1 MIEGPAR
8 HLILGAALVA
18 LCWLGLLFLRLLP
31 VFGGLTGW
39 PGPDLGLCLIFA
51 WVLRRPDQVPAL
63 LIVALVLVED
73 VMLLRP
79 IALWALIVL
88 LGSEAARRREA
99 RWRDQPFMVEWLR
112 VSMLI
117 GAMMLGY
124 RVVQVLFFLPVPALW
139 QVVLQFIAT
148 VAAYPLVVFAARWLV
163 GLRHATPA
171 EAEMMRHMR

>member
-1 MIEGPAR
+1 MIEGALR
-8 HLILGAALVA
+8 QMLAGAALVV
-18 LCWLGLLFLRLLP
+18 LCWLILLFLRLLP
-31 VFGGLTGW
+31 LFGSLTGW

-51 WVLRRPDQVPAL
+51 WLLRRPDQIPAL

-79 IALWALIVL
+79 LGLWTLMVL
-88 LGSEAARRREA
+88 LASEAVRH
-99 RWRDQPFMVEWLR
+99 RWRDQPFVVEWLR
-112 VSMLI
+112 VSILI
-117 GAMMLGY
+117 GAMLLGY
-124 RVVQVLFFLPVPALW
+124 RVVQVVFFLPVPAFW

-171 EAEMMRHMR
+171 EADMMRHMR